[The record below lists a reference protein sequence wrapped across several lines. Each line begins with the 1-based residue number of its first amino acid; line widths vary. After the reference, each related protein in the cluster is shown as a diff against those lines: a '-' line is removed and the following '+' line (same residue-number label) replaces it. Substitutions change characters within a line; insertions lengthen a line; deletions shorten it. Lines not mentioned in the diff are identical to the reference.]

1 MEEEEEEEG
10 VLPHLPVQTWTTVS
24 FMEEEDGAFHHLP
37 LRTWTRNDHEAETS
51 AKKPM
56 DTLRGKAIMDSR
68 DDDSHSTTISGD
80 NFDDFCEW
88 QDEVRLGRRDWVL
101 ENELYSTGAEPQ
113 HTDDE
118 LRENLEAVEETLRC
132 LADKDLQYLTIQI
145 RKIPKQALFDAL
157 RECADV
163 RRYQLLQLAEQLRGR
178 IADRFE
184 AAEHLIQVRID
195 LDARARRLEWE
206 RSEVQISLEKEL
218 ERRSIDYSM
227 KLKMLLVDEQELKKQ
242 VRELEE
248 QSASLQREISW
259 LGGGGKQNQVTTANS
274 EMEITDLKAAVEE
287 LRTENGKLR
296 KDSSELQEKL
306 DASEED
312 RRRIARCFCEK
323 EKENNELQKLVA
335 SLKQECDEQER
346 TIGGLRL
353 GYNNE
358 VESRP
363 TDENDQLSR
372 LQMEQL
378 RLTGVE
384 QKLRKELE
392 TCKHEQEKLGHE
404 NIGLLSRLQ
413 DAGNGGDVSWIKLDQ
428 ELRARVDCL
437 QTEGLSLLG
446 DLLGLLDSQR
456 VEQKQEPRDDTSG
469 HLPVDY
475 TIRNQSLSRR
485 HENFRISLQTVAKIL
500 DEKSLPAEGSS
511 MSKQSEAELEIKQL
525 ETESQEYTEE
535 LTAAR
540 SMLSE
545 VTEQRNQMWE
555 EVKKSK
561 ENIMLIDDEVAT
573 LKKKTKELKE
583 DILTEEGQI
592 ADLRDEIA
600 DLEDSLEKPFDL
612 ICSST
617 SVEESQQ
624 K

>member
-1 MEEEEEEEG
+1 MEEEEEEEEG

-68 DDDSHSTTISGD
+68 DDYYDSTTISGD

-88 QDEVRLGRRDWVL
+88 QDEVRHGRRDWVL

-113 HTDDE
+113 YTDDE
-118 LRENLEAVEETLRC
+118 LRDNLEAVEETLRC
-132 LADKDLQYLTIQI
+132 QADKDLKYLTIQI

-206 RSEVQISLEKEL
+206 KSDVQISLEKEL
-218 ERRSIDYSM
+218 ETRSIDYSM

-259 LGGGGKQNQVTTANS
+259 LRGGGKQNQVTTANS
-274 EMEITDLKAAVEE
+274 EMEITDL
-287 LRTENGKLR
+287 NGKLR
-296 KDSSELQEKL
+296 KDLSEMQEKL
-306 DASEED
+306 DESEED

-346 TIGGLRL
+346 TISGLRL
-353 GYNNE
+353 VYNNE
-358 VESRP
+358 VENRP

-392 TCKHEQEKLGHE
+392 TCKHEQEKLRHE

-525 ETESQEYTEE
+525 ETESQEYTKE

-545 VTEQRNQMWE
+545 VTEQRNQIWE

-592 ADLRDEIA
+592 ADLRDEKIA
-600 DLEDSLEKPFDL
+600 WEKPFDL

-617 SVEESQQ
+617 SMEESQQ

>member
-1 MEEEEEEEG
+1 MEEEEG

-68 DDDSHSTTISGD
+68 DDYYDSTTISGD

-113 HTDDE
+113 RTDDE
-118 LRENLEAVEETLRC
+118 LRENLEAVEETLSC
-132 LADKDLQYLTIQI
+132 LADKDLKYLTIQI

-206 RSEVQISLEKEL
+206 KSEVQISLEKEL
-218 ERRSIDYSM
+218 ETRSIDYSM

-259 LGGGGKQNQVTTANS
+259 LRGGGKQNQVTTANS
-274 EMEITDLKAAVEE
+274 EMEITNLKAAVEE

-296 KDSSELQEKL
+296 KDLSEMQEKL

-346 TIGGLRL
+346 TISGLRL
-353 GYNNE
+353 GYNDE
-358 VESRP
+358 VENRP

-378 RLTGVE
+378 RSTGIE

-392 TCKHEQEKLGHE
+392 TCKHEQEKLRHE

-456 VEQKQEPRDDTSG
+456 VEQKQEEPRDDTSG

-475 TIRNQSLSRR
+475 TIRNQSLNRR

-561 ENIMLIDDEVAT
+561 EDIMLIDDEVAT